1 MGLNSITSYV
11 LEHSKEYDL
20 NPSVIYTLLTQL
32 VNYIK
37 ETKRMQAFSHL
48 LLSFL
53 VILFAISCS
62 DAFTRNDFPEDFLF
76 GAATSAYQVRRL
88 SLKFQRTLLYLKF
101 DCSVFCY
108 SGKERLMK
116 TEGLQ
121 ASGIL
126 SPTLVSFFFSCF
138 CFFFVA
144 KMLLCVLPFNWHFKL
159 AN

>member
-1 MGLNSITSYV
+1 MEYKRWVTQLNRFVHSSTLQRKRLKPFSY
-11 LEHSKEYDL
+11 L
-20 NPSVIYTLLTQL
+20 YTLSL
-32 VNYIK
+32 NYIK
-37 ETKRMQAFSHL
+37 ETKRMRAFSHL
-48 LLSFL
+48 FFSFL

-62 DAFTRNDFPEDFLF
+62 DAFTRNDFPEEFLF

-126 SPTLVSFFFSCF
+126 SPTLVNFFFHVSGFF
-138 CFFFVA
+138 C
-144 KMLLCVLPFNWHFKL
+144 C
-159 AN
+159 